1 MRKQFRASMRATQ
14 QEFVYR
20 SMNIVAEFY
29 GGETTL
35 NQIRVAQYV
44 NWQSGVL
51 DHPTTHQEICAALDM
66 PPSTV
71 TRAIAKFINLGW
83 LIEKTDPDD
92 GRKRINLINL
102 DNPKMDGSLDY
113 QLLQL
118 AAEMFKAEDR
128 VDFMRDQG
136 YTVTRKK

>member
-1 MRKQFRASMRATQ
+1 MRARQ

-20 SMNIVAEFY
+20 SMNLLAEFY

-44 NWQSGVL
+44 NWQSTCLG
-51 DHPTTHQEICAALDM
+51 HPTMHQEICAALDM
-66 PPSTV
+66 PASTV
-71 TRAIAKFINLGW
+71 TRAIAKFIDLGW
-83 LIEKTDPDD
+83 LIEKTDPND
-92 GRKRINLINL
+92 GRKRINLINLINL

-113 QLLQL
+113 RLLQL
-118 AAEMFKAEDR
+118 AAETFKAEDR